1 MFKITPPKCSIVE
14 RITFY
19 KDDKEVNCG
28 ILWKWGYTLF
38 TSKPEFLK
46 DYDPKIGVILGDQ
59 EEFDGGDY
67 SDGDEV
73 YFQSDNVT
81 EDELD
86 EVKNIFQ
93 NMSGDEYL
101 GEEEPDWTWSDP
113 TTVMFGE
120 LEVREVEHWSD

>member
-1 MFKITPPKCSIVE
+1 MFKITPLKYSIVE
-14 RITFY
+14 RTRFY
-19 KDDKEVNCG
+19 KEGKEVNCG

-38 TSKPEFLK
+38 TEKPKFLK
-46 DYDPKIGVILGDQ
+46 DYDPTIGVNLSDCY
-59 EEFDGGDY
+59 EFDGGDY
-67 SDGDEV
+67 SEGDEV

-93 NMSGDEYL
+93 NMSDDEYL
-101 GEEEPDWTWSDP
+101 GEEEPEWSWDDP

-120 LEVREVEHWSD
+120 LKVREVENY